1 MPWFMTPI
9 EGLVKRVHGEVR
21 KSWVDYYKNREMIE
35 IRNAFEA
42 GKIHANET
50 PLKDQAS
57 GMDYYREVFLD
68 NQEPESDLETPDFL
82 D

>member
-1 MPWFMTPI
+1 MPGFMTPI
-9 EGLVKRVHGEVR
+9 EGLVKKVEGEVR
-21 KSWVDYYKNREMIE
+21 KSWVDYFKNREMIE

-50 PLKDQAS
+50 PIKDQAS

-68 NQEPESDLETPDFL
+68 DQQPEQDPEFL